1 MSSANRQHYDV
12 IIVGGGPAGSAC
24 GILLAEAG
32 LRVTICEKSSFP
44 RDKICGECINPRN
57 WTYFEI
63 LGIAHELRSLPLNK
77 IETFRIT
84 NSSGSFFDGEMPAN
98 ADKPFFSIARGVLD
112 SILLKRAASSGATVL
127 EKTPVREVYWKNG
140 WNVVVWTA
148 GSFQTLQ
155 SDILIG
161 ADGRNSIVARKMS
174 DYHNRNGRIR
184 SQTSQRDDRIGVQW
198 HTTSQPSLG
207 SSVQMFLFSTG
218 YGGVVNLGDG
228 RANVALVTTPQL
240 AQLAKIDF
248 TAFLSKTIFFNRSTR
263 ERLESLN
270 PVNEILT
277 AAPIK
282 PTSHSSSH
290 PFAYLVGDARQTV
303 EPFTGEGILFA
314 LQDAYSAARSIAE
327 HYGILGL
334 KTTPSYSRFVA
345 NNLISPALRHP
356 LVAQKLIRPSFTA
369 FGSVL
374 AKSLFT

>member
-1 MSSANRQHYDV
+1 MTGHFDM

-32 LRVTICEKSSFP
+32 LRVAICEKSSFP

-63 LGIAHELRSLPLNK
+63 LGIASDLRSLPLNK
-77 IETFRIT
+77 IETFRVT
-84 NSSGSFFDGEMPAN
+84 NSLGSTLMGEIPTSAQ
-98 ADKPFFSIARGVLD
+98 KPFFSIARSVLD
-112 SILLKRAASSGATVL
+112 SMLLKRADSSGATVL

-140 WNVVVWTA
+140 WNVEVETD
-148 GSFQTLQ
+148 GSLKTLR
-155 SDILIG
+155 SDVLIG

-174 DYHNRNGRIR
+174 DFYRRSDRVR
-184 SQTSQRDDRIGVQW
+184 SQTSPLVDRVGVQW
-198 HTTSQPSLG
+198 HTEYQKSIGAT
-207 SSVQMFLFSTG
+207 VEMFLFNMG
-218 YGGVVNLGDG
+218 YCGVVNLGDG
-228 RANVALVTTPQL
+228 LANVALVTTPEL
-240 AQLAKIDF
+240 AQLAQTDF
-248 TAFLSKTIFFNRSTR
+248 SHFLNKTIYSNRSAR

-282 PTSHSSSH
+282 PTSHASSH

-334 KTTPSYSRFVA
+334 KATPSYSRFVA
-345 NNLISPALRHP
+345 NKLISPALRHP
-356 LVAQKLIRPSFTA
+356 LVAQKLIRPGFSA